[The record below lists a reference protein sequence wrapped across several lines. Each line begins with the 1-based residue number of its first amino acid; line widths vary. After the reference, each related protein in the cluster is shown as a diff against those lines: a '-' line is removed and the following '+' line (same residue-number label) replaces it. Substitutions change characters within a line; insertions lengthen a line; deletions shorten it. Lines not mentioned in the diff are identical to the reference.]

1 MDDKQ
6 ILLSTELAHRL
17 AAIDIGSNSVRL
29 MVAEPLR
36 GGNYRILDEEREP
49 TRLGRTLSSTG
60 TLDKEAVE
68 LTLAALRRF
77 NQITAGYQVAELRT
91 IATCAVREAA
101 NGPEFCRRVKDE
113 VGLDVEVIS
122 SDQEAHLAFYSVQRA
137 FDLTGKNVVVADI
150 GGGSTEIVLASGNVI
165 ESIASTSLGAVR
177 LTEMYGN
184 GPGMAG
190 ADYQRMTGAIDRT
203 LKKQAQREFFVPHL
217 LIGSGGT
224 FTSMAEMMMA
234 SRKQVGLPTR
244 GYLLSRAE
252 VSHMLDRLR
261 KMPLKA
267 RRQVPGLAPDRADII
282 VAGIAVVDR
291 LMRRFNVNLL
301 QVHSRGVRDGLLL
314 TMIDNTLGAPSANPA
329 DREAAINRF
338 AAACTGEYEL
348 AHGRQVARLAGR
360 IFEQMAET
368 FGLNPD
374 DRPLLE
380 TAARLQ
386 DVGYLINYDQHHK
399 HSYHLILNSRL
410 AGFRP
415 RELELIANIARYH
428 RGARPKAKHANFRQL
443 TSEDQK
449 RVEQLAAILRLA
461 GGLDRSHSQQ
471 VKDVTL
477 RPIDG
482 GDADEME
489 LLVHAEFDPEV
500 DLWGARRRTKLFKK
514 VFDTKLTVYWAEQ
527 NSASSAAAT
536 DEDGLTESKTHAE
549 RNAKSVNGAAGLS
562 NGAVSNGAAADVA
575 ASNGAKANG
584 RRAKKSSAKK
594 SHGRG

>member
-6 ILLSTELAHRL
+6 IFLSTELAHRL

-36 GGNYRILDEEREP
+36 GGNYRILDEERES
-49 TRLGRTLSSTG
+49 TRLGRALSSTG
-60 TLDKEAVE
+60 KLDAEAVE

-77 NQITAGYQVAELRT
+77 KQIASGYQVAELRT
-91 IATCAVREAA
+91 IATCAVREAT
-101 NGPEFCRRVKDE
+101 NGPEFCRRVKEE
-113 VGLDVEVIS
+113 VGIEVEVIS

-137 FDLTGKNVVVADI
+137 FDLNGKNVVVADI

-177 LTEMYGN
+177 LTEVYGN
-184 GPGMAG
+184 GPRMAG
-190 ADYQRMTGAIDRT
+190 DDYERMSAAIDRT

-267 RRQVPGLAPDRADII
+267 RRQVPGLAPDRTDII

-291 LMRRFNVNLL
+291 LMRRFKVNLL

-314 TMIDNTLGAPSANPA
+314 TMIDNTLGAPSTNPA
-329 DREAAINRF
+329 DREAAIDRF
-338 AAACTGEYEL
+338 ASACTGEYEL
-348 AHGRQVARLAGR
+348 VHGRQVARLAGR
-360 IFEQMAET
+360 IFEQVAEQ
-368 FGLNPD
+368 FHLNAD

-380 TAARLQ
+380 AAARLQ

-415 RELELIANIARYH
+415 RELEVIANIARYH
-428 RGARPKAKHANFRQL
+428 RGARPKMKHANFRQL
-443 TSEDQK
+443 AADDQR

-477 RPIDG
+477 EVG
-482 GDADEME
+482 KAADSNEIKVQ
-489 LLVHAEFDPEV
+489 VHADYEPEV

-514 VFDTKLTVYWAEQ
+514 VFGVKLDVEWAEQ
-527 NSASSAAAT
+527 GMAQR
-536 DEDGLTESKTHAE
+536 DGLTEAEDERHAKKKINKVRPDDDAVE
-549 RNAKSVNGAAGLS
+549 LS
-562 NGAVSNGAAADVA
+562 NGARHSIVTNGVK
-575 ASNGAKANG
+575 SRNGH
-584 RRAKKSSAKK
+584 AKKLRKGS
-594 SHGRG
+594 RRLR